1 MRRTAAALGLLV
13 AALALLPLACRREP
27 PRPRNVIFIL
37 VDTLRADH
45 LGVYGYPRP
54 TSPNLDAFA
63 RDAVVFRQARSQA
76 ACTYPSVNS
85 ILTSRY
91 PAPFLGQPGQA
102 LGIPAAIPSIA
113 EVLQA
118 RGYDTVAISA
128 SAVVRKSPSRFNP
141 GGGFGRGFG
150 LFHEDCVW
158 KSAAC
163 VNRAAFEHLRPL
175 AEKTGKPLFL
185 YLHYLDPHGPYAPPS
200 TFRGP
205 FSGAPGAAQSD
216 KNYIRAGNP
225 NPIGDWLYKG
235 APDPGLTPADR
246 QALIDRYDDEIAF
259 FDSEFAHLLARL
271 REAGLLE
278 DSILVV
284 AADHGEEFLEHG
296 HIKHC
301 RNLFD
306 TSTHTP
312 LLMRI
317 PGVRP
322 GQVAAPVE
330 NVDIVPTL
338 LDYLG
343 IETAGLTLEGTSLR
357 PLLSG
362 KEDEGHRQYA
372 SQGPWRA
379 VSDGRFKLI
388 HDLAAG
394 NFALYDLQADPGEQ
408 RDVLRAERRTF
419 HRLRE
424 DLTAWLGRAEGQWA
438 ASESVKR
445 GNEAEKKLRSLGY
458 LE

>member
-1 MRRTAAALGLLV
+1 VRRTAAALGLLG
-13 AALALLPLACRREP
+13 AALALLPLGCRREE

-76 ACTYPSVNS
+76 SCTYPSVNS

-118 RGYDTVAISA
+118 RGYDTVAVSA
-128 SAVVRKSPSRFNP
+128 SAVVRQSPSRFNP
-141 GGGFGRGFG
+141 GGGFGRGFA

-163 VNRAAFEHLRPL
+163 VNREAFAHLRPQS
-175 AEKTGKPLFL
+175 EKPLFL

-200 TFRGP
+200 GFRGP
-205 FSGAPGAAQSD
+205 FSGAPGAARTD
-216 KNYIRAGNP
+216 KSFIRAGNP

-259 FDSEFAHLLARL
+259 FDSELARLLARI

-278 DSILVV
+278 DSILVI

-296 HIKHC
+296 HVKHC

-317 PGVRP
+317 PGVSP
-322 GQVAAPVE
+322 GEVAAPVE

-343 IETAGLTLEGTSLR
+343 IETVGLVMEGKSLR
-357 PLLSG
+357 PLLEKG
-362 KEDEGHRQYA
+362 DDPKGNERRQFA
-372 SQGPWRA
+372 SQGPWRS
-379 VSDGRFKLI
+379 VSDGRYKLI

-394 NFALYDLQADPGEQ
+394 QFALYDLAADPGEK

-445 GNEAEKKLRSLGY
+445 GDEAEKKLRSLGY